1 MCQDDDDDDDDND
14 DDDGDGAGADDDACG
29 GCGGDHML
37 GLFTTPDLR
46 LTSTFEYPF
55 LNPNQVGN
63 MSIKVGKSSAS
74 SHNILS
80 VTSSRAQHPGQG
92 VDRQHHYAHGGNL
105 RVENADGLIVS
116 RRRGTQL
123 FPNAS
128 NVYSISSF
136 SSSSSS
142 SSTSNEKE
150 LHYHPFGIDFACV
163 PVFHCV
169 P

>member
-80 VTSSRAQHPGQG
+80 VTYPGHSIQ
-92 VDRQHHYAHGGNL
+92 DR
-105 RVENADGLIVS
+105 VLID
-116 RRRGTQL
+116 
-123 FPNAS
+123 
-128 NVYSISSF
+128 SIIMR
-136 SSSSSS
+136 
-142 SSTSNEKE
+142 TAAT
-150 LHYHPFGIDFACV
+150 LGWRTLMG
-163 PVFHCV
+163 
-169 P
+169 